1 MKYFPTIDLEATGRQ
16 IVRLR
21 KEKGL
26 TVRDMQNYFG
36 FDAPQAIYKWQKGLT
51 LPSVDNLFALSVLLE
66 VPMDRILVRSDA
78 KVNLVTVHE
87 PNGSVFLC
95 LLFTL
100 PGFCAPHMR
109 LTKAGR
115 AGFHRPAAGL
125 RVLCAS

>member
-26 TVRDMQNYFG
+26 TVRDMQSYFG

-51 LPSVDNLFALSVLLE
+51 LPSVDNLYALSVLLE
-66 VPMDRILVRSDA
+66 VPMDRILVRSEA

-87 PNGSVFLC
+87 PNGSVFLWVS
-95 LLFTL
+95 
-100 PGFCAPHMR
+100 G
-109 LTKAGR
+109 
-115 AGFHRPAAGL
+115 AA
-125 RVLCAS
+125 A

>member
-26 TVRDMQNYFG
+26 TVRDMQSYFG

-66 VPMDRILVRSDA
+66 VPMDRILVRSET
-78 KVNLVTVHE
+78 KVNLVTVYE
-87 PNGSVFLC
+87 PNGSVFL
-95 LLFTL
+95 L
-100 PGFCAPHMR
+100 
-109 LTKAGR
+109 
-115 AGFHRPAAGL
+115 
-125 RVLCAS
+125 VLGAVA